1 MNLRKLSPIV
11 LVLVVALSAGVVSAQ
26 DTTDKATVPPP
37 PPRPYA
43 PYHYYPYT
51 ETVTVYPAQV
61 NILRHIM
68 QTIGDS
74 LGLTRAQVNDYR
86 LSMTFVE
93 LVSLYGGDESY
104 VRSAVMV
111 DLRTWVDEG
120 VANGTI
126 SAARGALIL
135 NNLPQIVERA
145 FSGYFNVNGTTVT
158 GLLLDA

>member
-1 MNLRKLSPIV
+1 MNLKKLSPIV
-11 LVLVVALSAGVVSAQ
+11 LVLVVALSAGAASAQ
-26 DTTDKATVPPP
+26 DTTDTATLPPP
-37 PPRPYA
+37 PPYGVPPY
-43 PYHYYPYT
+43 YYYPYT

-68 QTIGDS
+68 QTIGNT
-74 LGLTRAQVNDYR
+74 LGLSRAEVNEYR
-86 LSMTFVE
+86 LSMTFDE
-93 LVSLYGGDESY
+93 LVSLYGGDENY
-104 VRSAVMV
+104 VRSAVMT

-120 VANGTI
+120 IADGTI

-145 FSGYFNVNGTTVT
+145 FRGYFNVNGTTVT